1 MREAIASL
9 TLQQALR
16 EAGCGIRFSCETP
29 LPSHEHHLRHG
40 LVSSEEPKLFQ
51 MFGEACLQISQ
62 ISEGA
67 SIKSCTPSQISI
79 LMVDSGKWG
88 VKAPTCC
95 LFIYSSFLHRPSL
108 GSPSS
113 EQKEGFVLNF
123 FFLIYFS
130 LRKGGKVWV
139 SLNDQR
145 KRGRVVEGKRMKK

>member
-1 MREAIASL
+1 MAS
-9 TLQQALR
+9 ASAVR
-16 EAGCGIRFSCETP
+16 PRF
-29 LPSHEHHLRHG
+29 LPMNTIFASA

-88 VKAPTCC
+88 VKVPTCC
-95 LFIYSSFLHRPSL
+95 LFFYSSFLHRPSL

-123 FFLIYFS
+123 FSPHLFLTPERWKS
-130 LRKGGKVWV
+130 LGQPK
-139 SLNDQR
+139 
-145 KRGRVVEGKRMKK
+145 